1 MELVPVEYCASR
13 FSVAVENRSIIAV
26 LAPDL
31 YQNDDPW
38 GDSLLNCEQREE
50 VFRLALERLFFEG
63 NGATNYHVIRNG
75 SSAVIK
81 FPDGGGKPSAF

>member
-50 VFRLALERLFFEG
+50 VSRLALERFSQAVTLKIG
-63 NGATNYHVIRNG
+63 CGLGAL
-75 SSAVIK
+75 
-81 FPDGGGKPSAF
+81 PDKKTLH